1 MSFLGRFCLAG
12 RWLANYIRGGP
23 PQIDPRAVHTFM
35 ARSGWPI
42 SVSFAVFLLVKST
55 MTRNTLGWI
64 WTLIAF
70 CSSAT
75 AYGQLTTAEA
85 GRLGLEPRWSAAL
98 NTSLKEPAKTSVM
111 IWQSAAPART
121 SIELNAGGKQI
132 LIDTATLGTDGNP
145 LGVEGAK
152 AQAETLAKRMRFAG
166 LKPVITERT
175 SPNIYL
181 LVTASDGSL
190 EMLDAETGKSLW
202 MTQVGK
208 TSQPTFPAMMND
220 EHIIVTNGSTIYV
233 LETTT
238 GKFLYSFRSEDGPG
252 SAAGELNGRI
262 FIPTLT
268 GKFISYLG
276 ADRLLEPSRFVY
288 GGRST
293 IRSGVNRT
301 INVVAVPVEP
311 KFVFFFTIEPTT
323 QTNSKPLIPV
333 ATARL
338 EAQSPVFAPPVPYE
352 DSFIVCSRSGEIF
365 RINPL
370 AGGDI
375 KWVSSTGS
383 VLYSSPLVA
392 QNGIFVISDSGEL
405 LAYDA
410 TSGSV
415 LSGWGDTIHG
425 MKQVLSVSKER
436 VFVRNKSGQL
446 VVFDFATG
454 NQIGLAGTGFVGG
467 LANPVSDRVY
477 LITNEGIMQCLAEKG
492 ASSPL
497 IHQDVQAPASE
508 KEPKEK
514 PKPEI
519 DRGTAPNADDPF
531 GGADAGM
538 EAPADGDPF
547 GDG

>member
-1 MSFLGRFCLAG
+1 
-12 RWLANYIRGGP
+12 
-23 PQIDPRAVHTFM
+23 
-35 ARSGWPI
+35 
-42 SVSFAVFLLVKST
+42 

-98 NTSLKEPAKTSVM
+98 NTSLKEPAKTSIM
-111 IWQSAAPART
+111 IWQSAAAPRT
-121 SIELNAGGKQI
+121 SIDISAEGKQI
-132 LIDTATLGTDGNP
+132 VIETTTLGADGNP
-145 LGVEGAK
+145 LGLEGAK
-152 AQAETLAKRMRFAG
+152 AQAETLAKRMRYAG

-181 LVTASDGSL
+181 LVTASDGSI

-202 MTQVGK
+202 TTQVGK
-208 TSQPTFPAMMND
+208 TNQPTYPSMMND
-220 EHIIVTNGSTIYV
+220 SHVIVTNGSTIYA

-238 GKFLYSFRSEDGPG
+238 GKSLFSFRCEDAPG
-252 SAAGELNGRI
+252 SAAGEINGRI
-262 FIPTLT
+262 FVPTLT
-268 GKFISYLG
+268 GKFVGYLTD
-276 ADRLLEPSRFVY
+276 DRTHEPSRFVY
-288 GGRST
+288 GGRSVVRAG
-293 IRSGVNRT
+293 INRT
-301 INVVAVPVEP
+301 NNIVAVPVEP
-311 KFVFFFTIEPTT
+311 RYVFFFSIEPTT
-323 QTNSKPLIPV
+323 KANSKPLAPI

-338 EAQSPVFAPPVPYE
+338 EAQSPIFAPPVPYE

-365 RINPL
+365 RINPT

-392 QNGIFVISDSGEL
+392 QNGVFVISDSGEL

-415 LSGWGDTIHG
+415 LPGWEDAIGG
-425 MKQVLSVSKER
+425 MKQVLSVTKDR

-446 VVFDFATG
+446 AAFDFATG
-454 NQIGLAGTGFVGG
+454 KLIGEVGTGLVHG

-477 LITNEGIMQCLAEKG
+477 VVSNHGTIQCLAQKG
-492 ASSPL
+492 ATSPL
-497 IHQDVQAPASE
+497 IHHDVQAPAAE

-519 DRGTAPNADDPF
+519 NRGSESDADNPF
-531 GGADAGM
+531 GGSDAGM
-538 EAPADGDPF
+538 EAPAGGDPF